1 MLYAS
6 NVLEEDIKL
15 SEEKKPSPT
24 SLRDWTIRPF
34 TINGISMVLAVNHET
49 LMPAIIPGVEYLRVG
64 VEFVL
69 AQVVKQICS
78 RLAINPDKATR
89 YTDQILNG
97 GVAYRNTSNDFL
109 LERAFRYYVDAFSK
123 ITPEELE
130 SYEENDLLMGL
141 AMESV
146 TRGPGT
152 VWPPGNADDQL
163 YRSNR
168 QPGPDPDDHEQ
179 GELLCTAL
187 GGLKQLP
194 NLLS

>member
-1 MLYAS
+1 M
-6 NVLEEDIKL
+6 
-15 SEEKKPSPT
+15 
-24 SLRDWTIRPF
+24 
-34 TINGISMVLAVNHET
+34 
-49 LMPAIIPGVEYLRVG
+49 
-64 VEFVL
+64 
-69 AQVVKQICS
+69 VKQICS

-146 TRGPGT
+146 TL
-152 VWPPGNADDQL
+152 ADRERFGRQETPMINFTDQIVNQVRIPMITNKGITL
-163 YRSNR
+163 Y
-168 QPGPDPDDHEQ
+168 GV
-179 GELLCTAL
+179 GWT
-187 GGLKQLP
+187 
-194 NLLS
+194 

>member
-146 TRGPGT
+146 TL
-152 VWPPGNADDQL
+152 AD
-163 YRSNR
+163 RERFGR
-168 QPGPDPDDHEQ
+168 QETPM
-179 GELLCTAL
+179 